1 MFRILGF
8 ALACLAAAFL
18 VVGCSSDTPTTPDA
32 NSGGLK
38 TVIAG
43 EIASGAAAFEYSAA
57 APGDP
62 SPGSFRIQGSNLRY
76 ETDPDLLL
84 ADIVLVNDSS
94 ADFPGPARLVF
105 MQLLPRGVTVMNA
118 DNADTAI
125 GAGAMF
131 AFAFA
136 DTDTVWRAGAATEP
150 RTIQFDVAPGTSIGF
165 VSRILVGDEPVGGS
179 IGGLVWHDMNHDGL
193 VDEGETGVRD
203 IGLILHSGSEPDAKS
218 MMMETRTD
226 LDGRYSFAA
235 LASGHYTVALAADER
250 IAPTTSPAI
259 EVLLVEYEGEVMDF
273 MDADFGVARAA
284 VPPDTTACIEVGACV
299 NAKGIY
305 LTDPD
310 RLETGILNVC
320 DRAYDCED
328 DDDGDDD
335 GDCEDCGEEKSG
347 DGLCWGR
354 LSGPITAID
363 RETHAIAVMGTWIH
377 LTAEDLAK
385 HDRDGEIRLGVRVR
399 ANVEVVLD
407 EEGNDRVVACR
418 IHKWNGNGDRVR
430 GTVQEI
436 VRDEDGLLVGVR
448 VLNTLVTIPTGFQC
462 DDEDQDD
469 DS

>member
-1 MFRILGF
+1 MFRILCF
-8 ALACLAAAFL
+8 TLACLAATFL

-32 NSGGLK
+32 TIGALK

-43 EIASGAAAFEYSAA
+43 EIESGATAFAYSAA

-76 ETDPDLLL
+76 ETDPDMLL
-84 ADIVLVNDSS
+84 ADVVLVNDST

-105 MQLLPRGVTVMNA
+105 MQLLPRDVTVMNA

-136 DTDTVWRAGAATEP
+136 DTDSVWRAGAATEP
-150 RTIQFDVAPGTSIGF
+150 RTIQFDVAPGASIGF

-203 IGLILHSGSEPDAKS
+203 IGLVLHSGSETNAKS
-218 MMMETRTD
+218 AMMETRTD
-226 LDGRYSFAA
+226 VDGRYHFAA
-235 LASGHYTVALAADER
+235 LPSGHYTVALAADER
-250 IAPTTSPAI
+250 IVPTTSPVM
-259 EVLLVEYEGEVMDF
+259 EVLLIEHEGEVMDF

-284 VPPDTTACIEVGACV
+284 VPPDTTACIEVGDCV
-299 NAKGIY
+299 NAKGLY
-305 LTDPD
+305 LDEPN

-320 DRAYDCED
+320 DRSYDCEE

-335 GDCEDCGEEKSG
+335 GDCEDCGDDKSR
-347 DGLCWGR
+347 DGMCWGR
-354 LSGPITAID
+354 LSGPITDID
-363 RETHAIAVMGTWIH
+363 RENHAIAVMGTWIH
-377 LTAEDLAK
+377 LTADDLAK
-385 HDRDGEIRLGVRVR
+385 HDRDGEIGMDLRVRV
-399 ANVEVVLD
+399 NVEVVAGD
-407 EEGNDRVVACR
+407 DGDRLVACR

-430 GTVQEI
+430 GYVQEV
-436 VRDEDGLLVGVR
+436 VRNDDGLVGVR
-448 VLNTLVTIPTGFQC
+448 VLNTLVTIPAGFQC
-462 DDEDQDD
+462 DDDDQEDD